1 MSDEQERT
9 PEQAQTEAPPLTMPS
24 PGNPE
29 PTTPETSA
37 GKSNPANAKPKTH
50 ALPPGA
56 VDVTAKFA
64 SVLPRT
70 AAAATGAAPLPPSAM
85 VNLNAMVSAIDAMQ
99 GGVNNT
105 YLGNFTEQDAKGNV
119 SRTVQVT
126 GWQDIMMNEIVQD
139 SRFGY
144 SGTKAQFIRH
154 AIELLITYYQESGMI
169 AEERQGMFGD
179 MLRAAR
185 MMREDAERERIRTD
199 FTENIKA
206 HDRSMETARMTGDWG
221 HIAARLER
229 YMNAIESCENEAQRR
244 ILRGVFAESVATR
257 TAVTAFNRWLND
269 SSALPKEHFP
279 GWKEVWG
286 DIGGQWD
293 EWYMSWGSV

>member
-9 PEQAQTEAPPLTMPS
+9 PESEQTEAPPLAMPS
-24 PGNPE
+24 PSNPD
-29 PTTPETSA
+29 PVGT

-56 VDVTAKFA
+56 RDVTEKFA
-64 SVLPRT
+64 NILPG
-70 AAAATGAAPLPPSAM
+70 AAAQVKASSAAGAAAPSAM
-85 VNLNAMVSAIDAMQ
+85 VNLNAMVSAIDAMK

-221 HIAARLER
+221 HIAGRLER

-286 DIGGQWD
+286 DIGEAWND
-293 EWYMSWGSV
+293 WYTDWGSV

>member
-1 MSDEQERT
+1 M
-9 PEQAQTEAPPLTMPS
+9 MPS

-29 PTTPETSA
+29 PVAKAAPTPPS
-37 GKSNPANAKPKTH
+37 KPH

-56 VDVTAKFA
+56 TDVTAKFA
-64 SVLPRT
+64 NVLPGA
-70 AAAATGAAPLPPSAM
+70 AAAATNPSLSPV
-85 VNLNAMVSAIDAMQ
+85 VNLNAMVSATDAMK
-99 GGVNNT
+99 GAVNNT

-154 AIELLITYYQESGMI
+154 AIELLITYYQDNGMI
-169 AEERQGMFGD
+169 PEERMGMFGD

-185 MMREDAERERIRTD
+185 MIRRDAEQARIRTNLSED
-199 FTENIKA
+199 IKT
-206 HDRSMETARMTGDWG
+206 HDRAMDTARTTGDWEY
-221 HIAARLER
+221 IAGRLEA
-229 YMNAIESCENEAQRR
+229 YMEAIESCENEAQRR
-244 ILRGVFAESVATR
+244 LLRGVFAESIATR

-269 SSALPKEHFP
+269 PGRVANEHFP
-279 GWKEVWG
+279 GWKDVWA
-286 DIGGQWD
+286 DIGEQWQN
-293 EWYMSWGSV
+293 WYNDWGSV